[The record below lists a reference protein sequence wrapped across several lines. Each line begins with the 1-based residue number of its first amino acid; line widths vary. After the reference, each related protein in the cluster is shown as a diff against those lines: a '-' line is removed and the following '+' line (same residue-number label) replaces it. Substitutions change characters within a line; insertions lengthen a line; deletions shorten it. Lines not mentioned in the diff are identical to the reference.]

1 MAAPGGKKAGPPPAV
16 KAVLS
21 KFGSGKEEDKLVG
34 YLSFLKIGPQ
44 LLKFVPGEKA
54 RDLKN
59 WLTVYAYW
67 NQGGKENVEEAFAF
81 LASEYLLPPGEEKK
95 EASLIDKILGRS
107 NAPKPPKETPALGL
121 YHPELER
128 NKQPY
133 FETITSYL
141 DWHARTR
148 SHKVTPGAPRVAV
161 LLYRKHVITK
171 QPYLADLVESFEDSG
186 VLPIPIF
193 INGVEAHTIVR
204 DMLTS
209 DYEQTRRAEGV
220 IEVDSLKSDAAVVDA
235 VVSTVGFPLVGGPAG
250 SMEAGRQAEVAQG
263 ILGAKNIPYFVAA
276 PLLIQDIA
284 SWVRSGVGGLQ
295 STILYSLPELDG
307 AIDTVA
313 LGGLC
318 GDNIYPVSYTHLTLP
333 TKA

>member
-1 MAAPGGKKAGPPPAV
+1 M
-16 KAVLS
+16 
-21 KFGSGKEEDKLVG
+21 
-34 YLSFLKIGPQ
+34 
-44 LLKFVPGEKA
+44 
-54 RDLKN
+54 
-59 WLTVYAYW
+59 YAYW
-67 NQGGKENVEEAFAF
+67 NQGGKENVDEAFAYLAAEYLAPLGDEKKDTNF
-81 LASEYLLPPGEEKK
+81 LA
-95 EASLIDKILGRS
+95 KIFGLGG
-107 NAPKPPKETPALGL
+107 AKGPKPPKETPALGL
-121 YHPELER
+121 YHPQLER
-128 NKQPY
+128 EKRPY
-133 FETITSYL
+133 FESVSAYL

-148 SHKVTPGAPRVAV
+148 AHKVPVDAPRVAV

-209 DYEQTRRAEGV
+209 DYEQKRRASGV
-220 IEVDSLKSDAAVVDA
+220 IEVDSLKSDATIVDA

-284 SWVRSGVGGLQ
+284 
-295 STILYSLPELDG
+295 
-307 AIDTVA
+307 
-313 LGGLC
+313 
-318 GDNIYPVSYTHLTLP
+318 
-333 TKA
+333 